1 MLNTRTMIDL
11 SHDVGSAYNL
21 LQTVVPASNK
31 MDYPAFGCFFCML
44 LEEWCLC
51 HHADVTDVIQEI
63 SSLIHSVNSEMGAYL
78 DSPFRES
85 EVILTSKIIQI
96 HQYLED
102 RRNHKVSG
110 NQPKTGFIR
119 DVVRLIKEAIA
130 LSLEESDEY
139 DDLYDE

>member
-1 MLNTRTMIDL
+1 M
-11 SHDVGSAYNL
+11 
-21 LQTVVPASNK
+21 
-31 MDYPAFGCFFCML
+31 
-44 LEEWCLC
+44 
-51 HHADVTDVIQEI
+51 
-63 SSLIHSVNSEMGAYL
+63 
-78 DSPFRES
+78 
-85 EVILTSKIIQI
+85 ILTSKIIQI